1 MFRSD
6 GLFSR
11 FMNVLFDILYV
22 GILWI
27 VCCVPIVTAGAAAT
41 AAYYTMAKTVRYKT
55 GYVGREFF
63 HSFKSNLKQTIPL
76 TLAFVFIAV
85 VLGID
90 VWYVWVNDSK
100 GNSALFMVLVFVM
113 FVEAGVISYIFPLLS
128 RFDKRNFELLK
139 IALFIM
145 FKYLPLTLGM
155 IVLFLMFCMG
165 IYLMPWAILVFP
177 GIYIYLLSYPME
189 RILRKMMPPVE
200 EGSEEAEKWYY
211 Q

>member
-113 FVEAGVISYIFPLLS
+113 FVAAGVISYIFPLLS

-145 FKYLPLTLGM
+145 FKYLPLTLGI
-155 IVLFLMFCMG
+155 IVVFLMFCMG